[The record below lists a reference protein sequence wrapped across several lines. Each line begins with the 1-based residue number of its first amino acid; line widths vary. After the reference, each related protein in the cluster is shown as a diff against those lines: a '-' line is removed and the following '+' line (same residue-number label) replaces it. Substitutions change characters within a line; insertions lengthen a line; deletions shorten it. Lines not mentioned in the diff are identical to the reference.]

1 MSVES
6 IVERIHSEGKAEAE
20 SILAAGKK
28 KADETESGAKAEA
41 ERLRRETESDV
52 EKRAA
57 AIAAHFAATARL
69 DVKKIMLAAR
79 KKAVENVYEEAK
91 ARLKGLG
98 KEETLLLFDRLL
110 KTYAEEGD
118 RVIFAE
124 NFKYA
129 AAVKLLPVFAEKKLK
144 IVSGGEAK
152 ALAGEKFDGGLYLS
166 GDTADKDLSFDSL
179 LKADRE
185 KYEAGIAADLFGGAG
200 SSVECSAA
208 DVSAKEKSE

>member
-6 IVERIHSEGKAEAE
+6 IVERIRSEGKAEAE

-41 ERLRRETESDV
+41 ERLRRETENDV

-57 AIAAHFAATARL
+57 EVAAHFAATARL

-79 KKAVENVYEEAK
+79 KKAVENVYAEAK

-98 KEETLLLFDRLL
+98 KEETLTLYDRLL
-110 KTYAEEGD
+110 KTYAEDGD
-118 RVIFAE
+118 KVIFAE
-124 NFKYA
+124 DFKYA
-129 AAVKLLPVFAEKKLK
+129 AAVKLLPVFTEKKLK

-152 ALAGEKFDGGLYLS
+152 AIAGEKFDGGLYLA
-166 GDTADKDLSFDSL
+166 GETADKDLSFNAL

-185 KYEAGIAADLFGGAG
+185 NYESRIAAELFG
-200 SSVECSAA
+200 SSESAA
-208 DVSAKEKSE
+208 EAAGKEKSE